1 MRVIAG
7 DFKGRR
13 LKAVPGQNTR
23 PTTDKVKESIFNIIG
38 PYFDGGHCLDLY
50 AGSGALSIEAVSRGI
65 EHAVLVDKQYKAV
78 KTIHEN
84 VELTRAP
91 DRFQVEKKSAS
102 QALSMLENSG
112 QAFDLV
118 FLDPPYANQQ
128 IEKDIQ
134 WMEEHQLL
142 NDGAVVVCETAEE
155 TVLPSSIKGLV
166 KIKENQYGTIR
177 ITVYEKE

>member
-23 PTTDKVKESIFNIIG
+23 PTTDKVKESIFNMIG
-38 PYFDGGHCLDLY
+38 PYFDGGQCLDLY
-50 AGSGALSIEAVSRGI
+50 AGSGALGIEAVSRGI
-65 EHAVLVDKQYKAV
+65 DQAVLVDKQYKAI

-84 VELTRAP
+84 VDLTRAP
-91 DRFQVEKKSAS
+91 DRFRVEKKSAS
-102 QALSMLENSG
+102 QALSLIEKEG
-112 QAFDLV
+112 KAFDLV

-134 WMEEHQLL
+134 WMEEHQVL
-142 NDGAVVVCETAEE
+142 NAGAVVVCETAEE
-155 TVLPSSIKGLV
+155 TVLPSQIEGVV

-177 ITVYEKE
+177 VTVYEKE